1 MGTPAPSA
9 VERSAI
15 RKIAVRLVPFV
26 ALMFFINYLDRTAI
40 SFAGPNG
47 MNEDLGLT
55 AAQFGLASG
64 VFFIGYILLEIPSNI
79 ALHKFGARKWLAR
92 IMVSWG
98 IVSLLFTFVQNVEG
112 LYALRVILGIAEAG
126 FFPGAILFLSL
137 WVPARYRSKV
147 LALFYVAQPLTTVI
161 GAPLAGALISAD
173 GVFGLEGWRFMFLCV
188 SLPAIVIGIV
198 AWFYLTDKPA
208 DAKWLTP
215 QEKKWLTGELVAEEQ
230 AKTGHGGKGAML
242 AAVRSGR
249 VWTLA
254 FIYFGFIYG
263 LYALA
268 FFLPTIIAGFQEQF
282 GTTFNVFEKGLITA
296 IPYLPAAVVLL
307 LWSRDATRR
316 GVRTWHIAGPAVVG
330 GLSVPLA
337 LFMGS
342 PAATIAVITVTACAI
357 FAALPNFWTVPAKF
371 LTGAAA
377 AVGIALVNTFGNIAG
392 FAAGYVTGWLKDF
405 SGSYVVPMFVV
416 GGLMLLSGAL
426 MVALSRRDQ
435 TSQDATSA
443 AAQAEDMAIVG
454 ATTSEPAR

>member
-1 MGTPAPSA
+1 
-9 VERSAI
+9 
-15 RKIAVRLVPFV
+15 
-26 ALMFFINYLDRTAI
+26 
-40 SFAGPNG
+40 
-47 MNEDLGLT
+47 
-55 AAQFGLASG
+55 
-64 VFFIGYILLEIPSNI
+64 
-79 ALHKFGARKWLAR
+79 
-92 IMVSWG
+92 
-98 IVSLLFTFVQNVEG
+98 
-112 LYALRVILGIAEAG
+112 
-126 FFPGAILFLSL
+126 
-137 WVPARYRSKV
+137 V

-161 GAPLAGALISAD
+161 GAPLAGALISQD
-173 GVFGLEGWRFMFLCV
+173 GILGLEGWRFMFLCV
-188 SLPAIVIGIV
+188 SVPAILIGIV
-198 AWFYLTDKPA
+198 AWFYLSDKPA

-215 QEKKWLTGELVAEEQ
+215 EEKSWLTGELVVEDR
-230 AKTGHGGKGAML
+230 AKTGHTGKGGML

-268 FFLPTIIAGFQEQF
+268 FFLPTIISGFQEQF

-316 GVRTWHIAGPAVVG
+316 GVRTWHIAGPAIVG

-337 LFMGS
+337 LFFFMGS
-342 PAATIAVITVTACAI
+342 PTATIAVITVTACAI

-405 SGSYVVPMFVV
+405 SGSYVLSMFVV

-426 MVALSRRDQ
+426 MVGLSRRENTTPEAAPAVPSDDELA
-435 TSQDATSA
+435 TLGAATS
-443 AAQAEDMAIVG
+443 ETV
-454 ATTSEPAR
+454 R